1 MAPCRTAAPT
11 ALPRR
16 TPRNPLA
23 TRTIAE
29 LAARERELVEE
40 LTQVRAEIAAR
51 AGEIDPPKRKGGRRV
66 GS

>member
-11 ALPRR
+11 AWQPRM
-16 TPRNPLA
+16 PRK
-23 TRTIAE
+23 TIAE
-29 LAARERELVEE
+29 LAAREQELKDE

-51 AGEIDPPKRKGGRRV
+51 AGEVDPPKRKGGRSAV